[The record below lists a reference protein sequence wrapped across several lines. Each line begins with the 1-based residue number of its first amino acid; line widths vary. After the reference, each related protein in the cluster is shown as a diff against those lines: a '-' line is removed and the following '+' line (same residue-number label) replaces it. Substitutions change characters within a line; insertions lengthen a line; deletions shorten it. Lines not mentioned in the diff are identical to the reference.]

1 MLPKDFWTLTFHE
14 FLCTQKGIND
24 RFELEQRQEWERI
37 RWLACVNL
45 QPHTKKGQ
53 NLTPQ
58 KLVRFDWEK
67 KKVKTDAKKQRKRA
81 EYINKKYKLL
91 NKKDGTENS

>member
-1 MLPKDFWTLTFHE
+1 M
-14 FLCTQKGIND
+14 QKGVND
-24 RFELEQRQEWERI
+24 RVEKEQQWEWERV

-58 KLVRFDWEK
+58 KLMKFEWEK
-67 KKVKTDAKKQRKRA
+67 KKVKDRHRETKERGQNILKR
-81 EYINKKYKLL
+81 NT
-91 NKKDGTENS
+91 NC

>member
-1 MLPKDFWTLTFHE
+1 M
-14 FLCTQKGIND
+14 QKGLND
-24 RFELEQRQEWERI
+24 RVEKEQQWEWERV

-58 KLVRFDWEK
+58 KLMKFDWEK
-67 KKVKTDAKKQRKRA
+67 KKVKPTSRNKRKEQNILKR
-81 EYINKKYKLL
+81 NT
-91 NKKDGTENS
+91 NC

>member
-1 MLPKDFWTLTFHE
+1 M
-14 FLCTQKGIND
+14 QKGIND
-24 RFELEQRQEWERI
+24 RVEKEQQWEWERV

-58 KLVRFDWEK
+58 KLLNLNGRRNKLRPTSRNKERE
-67 KKVKTDAKKQRKRA
+67 QNILKR
-81 EYINKKYKLL
+81 NT
-91 NKKDGTENS
+91 NC

>member
-1 MLPKDFWTLTFHE
+1 MTFHE

-24 RFELEQRQEWERI
+24 RLELEQRYEWERV
-37 RWLACVNL
+37 RWLACVIL

-58 KLVRFDWEK
+58 KLVKFDWEK
-67 KKVKTDAKKQRKRA
+67 KQVKNDIEKQRKRA
-81 EYINKKYKLL
+81 EYISKKYELL
-91 NKKDGTENS
+91 NKDNGTE

>member
-1 MLPKDFWTLTFHE
+1 M
-14 FLCTQKGIND
+14 
-24 RFELEQRQEWERI
+24 

-58 KLVRFDWEK
+58 KLVKFDCEK
-67 KKVKTDAKKQRKRA
+67 NKRKTDIEKQRKRA
-81 EYINKKYKLL
+81 EFVNKKYELL
-91 NKKDGTENS
+91 NKDNGTEKS

>member
-1 MLPKDFWTLTFHE
+1 M
-14 FLCTQKGIND
+14 QKGVND
-24 RFELEQRQEWERI
+24 RVEKEQQWEWERV

-58 KLVRFDWEK
+58 KLMKFEWEK
-67 KKVKTDAKKQRKRA
+67 KKVKTDIENRKSYNPLYEIPPCVCNHPVTWLDFSLYA
-81 EYINKKYKLL
+81 P
-91 NKKDGTENS
+91 

>member
-1 MLPKDFWTLTFHE
+1 M
-14 FLCTQKGIND
+14 QKGYND
-24 RFELEQRQEWERI
+24 RAEKEQQWEWERI

-58 KLVRFDWEK
+58 KLMKFEWEK
-67 KKVKTDAKKQRKRA
+67 KKVKTDIEKQKKRA
-81 EYINKKYKLL
+81 EYIKKKYQLL
-91 NKKDGTENS
+91 NKDNGTENS

>member
-1 MLPKDFWTLTFHE
+1 
-14 FLCTQKGIND
+14 
-24 RFELEQRQEWERI
+24 
-37 RWLACVNL
+37 LACVNL

-81 EYINKKYKLL
+81 EYINKKYELL

>member
-1 MLPKDFWTLTFHE
+1 MNNRY
-14 FLCTQKGIND
+14 QKLFQEVVREHTEGVQSKGVND
-24 RFELEQRQEWERI
+24 RVEKEQQQEWERV

-58 KLVRFDWEK
+58 KLIKFDWEK
-67 KKVKTDAKKQRKRA
+67 KKVKTDIEKQKKRA
-81 EYINKKYKLL
+81 EYVKKKYELL
-91 NKKDGTENS
+91 NKDNG